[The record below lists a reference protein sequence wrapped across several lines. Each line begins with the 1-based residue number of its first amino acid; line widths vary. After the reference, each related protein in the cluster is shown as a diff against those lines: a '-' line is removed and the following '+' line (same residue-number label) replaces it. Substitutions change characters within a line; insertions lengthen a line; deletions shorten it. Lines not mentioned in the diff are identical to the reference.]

1 VSLASRQAVM
11 AEHHASTRR
20 QRADRGQQRRAD
32 SFVGHQPRMTAGR
45 EIAVQIGHHPA
56 IASVMTADTL
66 SPPEPSALHNVTT
79 AIAQAAHIAGRK
91 AEAVTLI
98 AVSKTHDAD
107 AIRPLLDEGHRV
119 FGENRVAEAA
129 EKWPALRAAYPGVSL
144 HLIGQLQSN
153 KADDAVALFDA
164 IHSVDRPSLV
174 EALGKAMAKTGRRPD
189 CFVQVNIGAEDQKGG
204 CAIPDLP
211 ALLDQARAAGL
222 PIVGLMCIPPADVE
236 PAPYFAL
243 LAQLAREVGLTGLSM
258 GMSSDY
264 PTAVTIGA
272 THVRVGSALFG
283 ARGGAAA

>member
-1 VSLASRQAVM
+1 MSLASRQAVM

-153 KADDAVALFDA
+153 KADDAVALFDV
-164 IHSVDRPSLV
+164 IHSLDRLSLAR
-174 EALGKAMAKTGRRPD
+174 ALAPAMARAGRRVP
-189 CFVQVNIGAEDQKGG
+189 CFVQVNIGEEEQKGG
-204 CAIPDLP
+204 CAIADLP
-211 ALLDQARAAGL
+211 QFLEQVRALDL
-222 PIVGLMCIPPADVE
+222 PVIGLMAVPPAELE

-243 LAQLAREVGLTGLSM
+243 LAKLARDNGLDQISM
-258 GMSSDY
+258 GMSADY
-264 PTAVTIGA
+264 ETAVRIGA
-272 THVRVGSALFG
+272 THVRIGSALFG
-283 ARGGAAA
+283 GR